1 MTEFLITALLY
12 TSFAL
17 GFFAGLRT
25 VPGMIGRLEFV
36 LGVLAVT
43 LIGWFVVADT
53 VETAAAFSEMTT
65 ICGAVG
71 LITGFVTGALAI
83 AFARWLNR
91 SERFAWLLLVPFS
104 LPIMALMEPRKI

>member
-1 MTEFLITALLY
+1 MTGFIITALIY
-12 TSFAL
+12 SAFAL

-25 VPGMIGRLEFV
+25 VPGTIGRLEFV

-53 VETAAAFSEMTT
+53 METAAALSVTSS
-65 ICGAVG
+65 IVGAVG
-71 LITGFVTGALAI
+71 LITGFITGALSI
-83 AFARWLNR
+83 SFARWLNR

-104 LPIMALMEPRKI
+104 LPIMALMEPRKV